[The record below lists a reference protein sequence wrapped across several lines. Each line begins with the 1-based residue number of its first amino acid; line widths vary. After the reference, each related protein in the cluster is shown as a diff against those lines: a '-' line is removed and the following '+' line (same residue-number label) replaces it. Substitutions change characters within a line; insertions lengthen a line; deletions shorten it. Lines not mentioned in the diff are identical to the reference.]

1 MSKPATRSWITSIIA
16 SSPST
21 PARAL
26 YKYEILKSRLRSVAA
41 PCANR
46 GRQSAPGPTRK
57 RASQH
62 HGVTDLLPT
71 AHHLAPKPERAPK
84 PVSFNEVGP
93 WPVPTRNDGST
104 GLTSSPLPR
113 HALGRLPAVAPE
125 QRTGDRLPFLVE
137 RRPADRLAGA
147 TVPIGGVAGV
157 AFLAMQIGVDPI
169 ALPALVSLCGFVR
182 AVPIAARVKPQRAQ
196 SRAQIRRRR
205 SEAERGAE
213 GGKVHAREVGAESA
227 RRKACRRPRG
237 LGTSVQ
243 TLSPPPWL
251 GSRTRRPAR
260 RLAQDGL
267 RGPGDL
273 ETSDQAAQILRLLD
287 QRARGRRRLL
297 GHCGVLPGRPVH
309 LVDLAVNLPEVFSK
323 SDP

>member
-93 WPVPTRNDGST
+93 WPVPTRNDGDGST
-104 GLTSSPLPR
+104 LSH
-113 HALGRLPAVAPE
+113 HALARAETSAPGVVDAGGRYGDSGGQDRDPE
-125 QRTGDRLPFLVE
+125 E
-137 RRPADRLAGA
+137 
-147 TVPIGGVAGV
+147 
-157 AFLAMQIGVDPI
+157 
-169 ALPALVSLCGFVR
+169 
-182 AVPIAARVKPQRAQ
+182 AR
-196 SRAQIRRRR
+196 
-205 SEAERGAE
+205 
-213 GGKVHAREVGAESA
+213 
-227 RRKACRRPRG
+227 RRPRVF
-237 LGTSVQ
+237 LGSVQ
-243 TLSPPPWL
+243 P
-251 GSRTRRPAR
+251 
-260 RLAQDGL
+260 
-267 RGPGDL
+267 
-273 ETSDQAAQILRLLD
+273 LRLG
-287 QRARGRRRLL
+287 QSG
-297 GHCGVLPGRPVH
+297 P
-309 LVDLAVNLPEVFSK
+309 
-323 SDP
+323 

>member
-104 GLTSSPLPR
+104 TPAAGTLRRLVRFHPARFVRRRTWKLGFDPSAVGPRPSSTRLFHSTSGPPR
-113 HALGRLPAVAPE
+113 SRAPAGREQPRTIVVPNMTVPVAPPNGKG
-125 QRTGDRLPFLVE
+125 RARL
-137 RRPADRLAGA
+137 R
-147 TVPIGGVAGV
+147 
-157 AFLAMQIGVDPI
+157 
-169 ALPALVSLCGFVR
+169 
-182 AVPIAARVKPQRAQ
+182 Q
-196 SRAQIRRRR
+196 SR
-205 SEAERGAE
+205 
-213 GGKVHAREVGAESA
+213 
-227 RRKACRRPRG
+227 
-237 LGTSVQ
+237 
-243 TLSPPPWL
+243 
-251 GSRTRRPAR
+251 
-260 RLAQDGL
+260 
-267 RGPGDL
+267 
-273 ETSDQAAQILRLLD
+273 
-287 QRARGRRRLL
+287 
-297 GHCGVLPGRPVH
+297 
-309 LVDLAVNLPEVFSK
+309 
-323 SDP
+323 

>member
-93 WPVPTRNDGST
+93 WPVPTRNDGDSST
-104 GLTSSPLPR
+104 GSCPDDGARPGPIYSAAARFGRTQ
-113 HALGRLPAVAPE
+113 LGRTKWHV
-125 QRTGDRLPFLVE
+125 
-137 RRPADRLAGA
+137 
-147 TVPIGGVAGV
+147 
-157 AFLAMQIGVDPI
+157 
-169 ALPALVSLCGFVR
+169 
-182 AVPIAARVKPQRAQ
+182 
-196 SRAQIRRRR
+196 
-205 SEAERGAE
+205 
-213 GGKVHAREVGAESA
+213 
-227 RRKACRRPRG
+227 
-237 LGTSVQ
+237 
-243 TLSPPPWL
+243 
-251 GSRTRRPAR
+251 
-260 RLAQDGL
+260 
-267 RGPGDL
+267 
-273 ETSDQAAQILRLLD
+273 
-287 QRARGRRRLL
+287 
-297 GHCGVLPGRPVH
+297 
-309 LVDLAVNLPEVFSK
+309 
-323 SDP
+323 